1 MSVSTLILTS
11 IFSFA
16 ISRRYVRNQKEEEVL
31 PILNA
36 VESLWIDY
44 SLGEIDHHSFER
56 FLMSQSMMN
65 NAQLVLIDTQGNLI
79 YASLGIK
86 DDRIADQIE
95 LIDVSNSKIFLEI
108 LASNEVYSKTLEIEG
123 SRFPSIVVGK
133 VITLNDRNIGAVAMI
148 VPVFELDRSATSL
161 ILALILSF
169 SFVSVFMIGVLYLF
183 SKRLTKPLISMSE
196 VALALSSG
204 NFEAKADEKDPSEIG
219 VLGHSLNE
227 MSSKLKETLSQ
238 VNFERS
244 RLEAMLKSMK
254 EGLVS
259 IDLDGNIILTNSA
272 LFELLDIETQN
283 QLSDILASETI
294 NKHLSLNKST
304 SFSFDH
310 QDKSILV
317 SVSPL
322 LLKDGTSFG
331 LIALFMDQSEAM
343 RLEKLRRVYVANVS
357 HELRTPLTA
366 IRALVD
372 PLNDQLIKDESK
384 KLEYYQHILK
394 EIDRLNRLINDLLE
408 LSRLQNQQASFAKA
422 YFDVDGLMM
431 DLKDRFMASVLEK
444 GLSFEVDV
452 QGVQKQCFSNE
463 DRIDQILSILIDNAL
478 KFTTQGSIRLKAY
491 QKDHLWVFEVCDTG
505 IGISKKDMPY
515 IFDRFYTVDQARTHK
530 SFGLGLSI
538 AKELADHLD
547 LKLEYESKEA
557 QGSCFRVV
565 LEEAN

>member
-31 PILNA
+31 PILTA

-294 NKHLSLNKST
+294 NKHLSLKKST

-343 RLEKLRRVYVANVS
+343 RLEKLRRDYVANVS

>member
-343 RLEKLRRVYVANVS
+343 RLEKLRRDYVANVS

>member
-11 IFSFA
+11 ILSFS
-16 ISRRYVRNQKEEEVL
+16 ISRQFVRNQKEEEVL
-31 PILNA
+31 PILEA
-36 VESLWIDY
+36 IESLWLDY
-44 SLGEIDHHSFER
+44 SLGTIDENSFER
-56 FLMSQSMMN
+56 FIVSQTMMS
-65 NAQLVLIDTQGNLI
+65 NAQLVLVDAQGNLI
-79 YASLGIK
+79 YASRGIR
-86 DDRIADQIE
+86 DDRSDGHME
-95 LIDVSNSKIFLEI
+95 LIDVSNAKIFQDI
-108 LASNEVYSKTLEIEG
+108 LNTNEVYTKTLEVEG
-123 SRFPSIVVGK
+123 SRFISIVVGK
-133 VITLNDRNIGAVAMI
+133 AIVSNNQVLGAVAMI
-148 VPVFELDRSATSL
+148 VPVFELDRSAASL
-161 ILALILSF
+161 ILSLIF
-169 SFVSVFMIGVLYLF
+169 SFTLVSLFMIGVLYLF
-183 SKRLTKPLISMSE
+183 SRRLTKPIRSMTQ
-196 VALALSSG
+196 VAQALSSG
-204 NFEAKADEKDPSEIG
+204 EFDVLADEQDPSEIG
-219 VLGHSLNE
+219 LLGRSLNR
-227 MSSKLKETLSQ
+227 MSSKIKENLTQ
-238 VNFERS
+238 MVFERT

-294 NKHLSLNKST
+294 NKHLSLKKAT

-343 RLEKLRRVYVANVS
+343 RLEKLRRDYVANVS

-452 QGVQKQCFSNE
+452 QGVQKHCFSNE

>member
-31 PILNA
+31 PILTA

-294 NKHLSLNKST
+294 NKHLSLKKAT

-343 RLEKLRRVYVANVS
+343 RLEKLRRDYVANVS

>member
-31 PILNA
+31 PILTA

-343 RLEKLRRVYVANVS
+343 RLEKLRRDYVANVS